1 MVVHRSAFVAWA
13 LFSAA
18 LGAVACSSNSDSS
31 TGAPGAAG
39 SSAPGGSGAASGS
52 GNGGAGNATSG
63 GAMPSGGSSSVAG
76 TSSSGGS
83 TNGGSAGSATTT
95 GGSTAMAGSGGRAN
109 SGGSAGLDPG
119 DTPPWRPLSVTA
131 PAGTKPLSHTINGN
145 SVGLDPRAKPL
156 GKLVIDLGVTS
167 GGYQPWLGKRGF
179 HVMGVSFP
187 MCNNINDWDLG
198 RDYDGDCRL
207 NTFDGATHGTQSA
220 VAKADS
226 IASKVQ
232 AGLTLLQAQYP
243 AEDWGYFLNQDG
255 SVRWSDVA
263 FTGMSH
269 GASTAAVIGTAVRL
283 YRVVSRSGPRDNTCG
298 IAGGKA
304 MGDFSRATP
313 PWDPACMDK
322 EIASWLD
329 AKPATPV
336 ARFYAFVG
344 MQDVEYGD
352 IMFALERLHYPGDP
366 VRWDMTGTNLTS
378 TTRYYADAGH
388 LDFLSAANVPAN
400 TDDAMNIAF
409 GVPTEN
415 QHPTF

>member
-1 MVVHRSAFVAWA
+1 MVAHRFAVAWLA
-13 LFSAA
+13 LAWSA
-18 LGAVACSSNSDSS
+18 LACSSSS
-31 TGAPGAAG
+31 SSGTAAPGSGGVGTSFGGASATSGSGAGAASGSTAGGATSHGGTNGTGGDPNETGGMSASTAGSAPLAGAAG
-39 SSAPGGSGAASGS
+39 SSVS
-52 GNGGAGNATSG
+52 
-63 GAMPSGGSSSVAG
+63 
-76 TSSSGGS
+76 
-83 TNGGSAGSATTT
+83 
-95 GGSTAMAGSGGRAN
+95 

-119 DTPPWRPLSVTA
+119 DTPPWRPLNVTA
-131 PAGTKPLSHTINGN
+131 PAGTKPISHTINGN
-145 SVGLDPRAKPL
+145 SVGLDPRAKSL

-187 MCNNINDWDLG
+187 MCANIDDWSLG

-207 NTFDGATHGTQSA
+207 NTFDGKTHGTQSTVTQA
-220 VAKADS
+220 AS

-232 AGLTLLQAQYP
+232 TGLTQLQAQFP

-304 MGDFSRATP
+304 MGDFSRTTP
-313 PWDPACMDK
+313 PWDPNCMDK

-329 AKPATPV
+329 ATPATPV
-336 ARFYAFVG
+336 SRFYAFVG

-352 IMFALERLHYPGDP
+352 IMFAMERLHYPGDP
-366 VRWDMTGTNLTS
+366 VRWDMTGADLAS

-388 LDFLSAANVPAN
+388 LDFLAAANVPAN
-400 TDDAMNIAF
+400 TDDALNIAF
-409 GVPTEN
+409 GVPMDH

>member
-1 MVVHRSAFVAWA
+1 MPVHRRPLVASLLSFA
-13 LFSAA
+13 IVGPL
-18 LGAVACSSNSDSS
+18 ACSSS
-31 TGAPGAAG
+31 
-39 SSAPGGSGAASGS
+39 GGSAGPSAQTGSGGTAVTSNGGQASGS
-52 GNGGAGNATSG
+52 S
-63 GAMPSGGSSSVAG
+63 GSSSVAG
-76 TSSSGGS
+76 AGGQAMGVGGSSSAGTTSGAG
-83 TNGGSAGSATTT
+83 TSAGGTAGT
-95 GGSTAMAGSGGRAN
+95 GNNAGA
-109 SGGSAGLDPG
+109 GGSAGLDPG
-119 DTPPWRPLSVTA
+119 DTPPWRPLNVTA
-131 PAGTKPLSHTINGN
+131 PAGTNPISHTINGN

-187 MCNNINDWDLG
+187 MCGSINDWTLG

-207 NTFDGATHGTQSA
+207 NTFDGATHGTQNA
-220 VAKADS
+220 VAPANS
-226 IASKVQ
+226 IATKV
-232 AGLTLLQAQYP
+232 ATGLKQLQTQYP
-243 AEDWGYFLNQDG
+243 AEDWGYFLNQDDT
-255 SVRWSDVA
+255 VRWSDVA
-263 FTGMSH
+263 STGMSH

-304 MGDFSRATP
+304 QGDFSRATP

-329 AKPATPV
+329 APHATPI

-352 IMFALERLHYPGDP
+352 IMFAMERQHYPGDP
-366 VRWDMTGTNLTS
+366 VRWDMTGTSLAGTN
-378 TTRYYADAGH
+378 RFYADAGH
-388 LDFLSAANVPAN
+388 LDFLSAANTPPN

-409 GVPTEN
+409 GVPDAN

>member
-1 MVVHRSAFVAWA
+1 LNWVG
-13 LFSAA
+13 L
-18 LGAVACSSNSDSS
+18 LGCSSSD
-31 TGAPGAAG
+31 GAAG
-39 SSAPGGSGAASGS
+39 APIATGGTGASASGGQPSGGGVSGSSSLAGAAGQTT
-52 GNGGAGNATSG
+52 N
-63 GAMPSGGSSSVAG
+63 GGSSSAGSTSIAG
-76 TSSSGGS
+76 TNGAGMGG
-83 TNGGSAGSATTT
+83 T
-95 GGSTAMAGSGGRAN
+95 GTIG

-119 DTPPWRPLSVTA
+119 DTAPWRPLNVTA
-131 PAGTKPLSHTINGN
+131 PAGTKPISHTLNGN
-145 SVGLDPRAKPL
+145 TVGLDPRATPL

-179 HVMGVSFP
+179 HVFGVSFP
-187 MCNNINDWDLG
+187 MCANINDWALG

-207 NTFDGATHGTQSA
+207 NTFDGLTHGTQSS
-220 VAKADS
+220 VSVADS
-226 IASKVQ
+226 IANKIKV
-232 AGLTLLQAQYP
+232 GLKQLQTDHAE
-243 AEDWGYFLNQDG
+243 EDWGYFLNQDD

-304 MGDFSRATP
+304 QGDFNRATP
-313 PWDPACMDK
+313 PWDPNCMPN

-329 AKPATPV
+329 APHATPIT
-336 ARFYAFVG
+336 RFYAFVG

-352 IMFALERLHYPGDP
+352 IMFALERQHYPGDP
-366 VRWDMTGTNLTS
+366 VRWDMTGSDLSS

-388 LDFLSAANVPAN
+388 LDFLAAAMVPPN
-400 TDDAMNIAF
+400 TDDALNIAF
-409 GVPTEN
+409 GVPPAN

>member
-1 MVVHRSAFVAWA
+1 MLVHRRSLGF
-13 LFSAA
+13 LSLAA
-18 LGAVACSSNSDSS
+18 LTALSSAGLLACSSSGGASASDSA
-31 TGAPGAAG
+31 GAGGPAAAGLGGQASSSGGTSPIAGSASQVTNGGGATNTAGGASIAG
-39 SSAPGGSGAASGS
+39 SSATG
-52 GNGGAGNATSG
+52 
-63 GAMPSGGSSSVAG
+63 G
-76 TSSSGGS
+76 TSNVSG
-83 TNGGSAGSATTT
+83 
-95 GGSTAMAGSGGRAN
+95 
-109 SGGSAGLDPG
+109 SGGSAGIDAG
-119 DTPPWRPLSVTA
+119 DTPPWRPLNVTA
-131 PAGTKPLSHTINGN
+131 PAGNNPISHTIDGN
-145 SVGLDPRAKPL
+145 TVGLDPRAKPL

-179 HVMGVSFP
+179 HVYGVSFP
-187 MCNNINDWDLG
+187 MCANINDWDLG

-207 NTFDGATHGTQSA
+207 NTFDGATHGTQST
-220 VAKADS
+220 VQKAES
-226 IASKVQ
+226 IASKVA
-232 AGLTLLQAQYP
+232 AGLKQLQVQYP
-243 AEDWGYFLNQDG
+243 AEDWGYFLNQDD

-298 IAGGKA
+298 IAGGIAK
-304 MGDFSRATP
+304 GDFSRATP
-313 PWDPACMDK
+313 PWDPACPDK

-329 AKPATPV
+329 ATPATPI

-352 IMFALERLHYPGDP
+352 IMFAMERLHYPGDP
-366 VRWDMTGTNLTS
+366 VRWDMTGSDLAS

-388 LDFLSAANVPAN
+388 LDFLSAANTPAN

-409 GVPTEN
+409 GVPAAN